1 MKPPLLANE
10 NFPAPSTRALRSAGL
25 DVLAIAEGHAGMTD
39 RDVPELARFEGQLL
53 MTFDAGVLLQDAHYR
68 PSEPA
73 QWILRIVV
81 SPAEVT
87 GCFCVLS
94 GNRMR
99 KRPLPALD

>member
-1 MKPPLLANE
+1 
-10 NFPAPSTRALRSAGL
+10 
-25 DVLAIAEGHAGMTD
+25 MTD

-53 MTFDAGVLLQDAHYR
+53 MTFDADYAELVFRLRLPAPPAVVLLQDAHYR